1 MKKSISKVLA
11 GVALV
16 GVLCSSLGVA
26 SAPASAAVAPAAD
39 QTTEEGMVSA
49 QVVLP
54 KEVIFDNVASLL
66 AASNGEVEGDGVR
79 LRAKPNSSATVL
91 ELMYDREKVYIDY
104 SETYANW
111 YSLRRNLTGTWGYAN
126 KSYIY
131 IY

>member
-1 MKKSISKVLA
+1 MKKGISKVLA
-11 GVALV
+11 GAALV

-26 SAPASAAVAPAAD
+26 SVPAYAAEISAAD
-39 QTTEEGMVSA
+39 QTEEELVSA